1 MDNMGDWEQKNL
13 VEELTLGMELAKQLQ
28 IHLNVSSSPR
38 ETREMLLQ
46 GILTSYEKALSMLNL
61 GGGLVAGEL
70 HPVGGITITN
80 SESPPSLNGSPR
92 SEDSDR
98 DTREQRHIDYG
109 SSSRKSMPRWTKK
122 VRVNPGMGLEGPLDD
137 GFSWR
142 KYGQKAILGAKYP
155 RGYYRCTHR
164 NVQGCLATKQVQRS
178 DEDPTIF
185 EITYRG
191 RHTCTQASNSLP
203 PSQLGSENQGPTTNI
218 TIEPQQNQPRQE
230 NNPHTQELLLNFRRG
245 LKVITEELDSRGHGQ
260 QSFPADHTFQFP
272 STSTVEPEKSSLFAP
287 SMVENNFLGSF
298 PPSFINPSGS
308 ATNYYSV
315 SPNDQIQHSFAGN
328 KNFQSSESELT
339 DIISAAASTTTSATV
354 GLDFPY
360 GNVDIDPS
368 FTFDNSGFLS

>member
-1 MDNMGDWEQKNL
+1 MANMGDWEQKNL

-28 IHLNVSSSPR
+28 IHLNVSSSPM

-61 GGGLVAGEL
+61 GSGLVAGEL
-70 HPVGGITITN
+70 HPVGGIPIRN
-80 SESPPSLNGSPR
+80 SESPPSLSGSPR

-98 DTREQRHIDYG
+98 DTRDQRHIDYG

-178 DEDPTIF
+178 DEDPNIL

-203 PSQLGSENQGPTTNI
+203 LSQLGSENQGPTTNI
-218 TIEPQQNQPRQE
+218 TIEPQQNQPHQE

-245 LKVITEELDSRGHGQ
+245 LKVITEELDSGGQ
-260 QSFPADHTFQFP
+260 QSFPADTFQFP
-272 STSTVEPEKSSLFAP
+272 STSTVEPENSSLSIIA
-287 SMVENNFLGSF
+287 L
-298 PPSFINPSGS
+298 
-308 ATNYYSV
+308 
-315 SPNDQIQHSFAGN
+315 HGN

-339 DIISAAASTTTSATV
+339 DIISAAASTTTSPTA
-354 GLDFPY
+354 GLDFPF

>member
-1 MDNMGDWEQKNL
+1 MANMGDWEQKNL

-61 GGGLVAGEL
+61 GGGSVAGEL
-70 HPVGGITITN
+70 HPVGGIPIRN
-80 SESPPSLNGSPR
+80 SESPPSLSGSPR

-245 LKVITEELDSRGHGQ
+245 LKVITEELDSGGQ

-272 STSTVEPEKSSLFAP
+272 STSTVEPENSSLFAP
-287 SMVENNFLGSF
+287 SMVENNF
-298 PPSFINPSGS
+298 
-308 ATNYYSV
+308 
-315 SPNDQIQHSFAGN
+315 IQHSFAGN
-328 KNFQSSESELT
+328 KNFQSSEPELT
-339 DIISAAASTTTSATV
+339 DIISVAASTTKSPTV

-360 GNVDIDPS
+360 GNVDMDPS
-368 FTFDNSGFLS
+368 FTFDSSGFLS

>member
-1 MDNMGDWEQKNL
+1 MASMGDWEQKNL

-28 IHLNVSSSPR
+28 IHLNVPSSSR
-38 ETREMLLQ
+38 ETREVLVQ
-46 GILTSYEKALSMLNL
+46 KILTSYEKALSMLNF
-61 GGGLVAGEL
+61 GTGLVGEL
-70 HPVGGITITN
+70 HPVGGVTIRN
-80 SESPPSLNGSPR
+80 SESPPSHSGSPR

-98 DTREQRHIDYG
+98 DTRDPRQIDYG
-109 SSSRKSMPRWTKK
+109 SSSRKSMPRWTKQ

-191 RHTCTQASNSLP
+191 RHTCTQASNLLP
-203 PSQLGSENQGPTTNI
+203 LTQLRENQGPSTNI
-218 TIEPQQNQPRQE
+218 TIEPQQNQLHQE

-245 LKVITEELDSRGHGQ
+245 LKVMTEGLDSHDQ
-260 QSFPADHTFQFP
+260 QSFPTNTFQFP
-272 STSTVEPEKSSLFAP
+272 STSTVKPENDSLFPP
-287 SMVENNFLGSF
+287 SMVENSFVGNFS
-298 PPSFINPSGS
+298 PPFISPSDS
-308 ATNYYSV
+308 VTNYYSV
-315 SPNDQIQHSFAGN
+315 SPNEMQHGFGGN

-339 DIISAAASTTTSATV
+339 DHIISAAASTTTSPTV
-354 GLDFPY
+354 GLDFPF
-360 GNVDIDPS
+360 GNVNFDPN
-368 FTFDNSGFLS
+368 FTFDNPGFLS

>member
-1 MDNMGDWEQKNL
+1 MANMGDWEQKNL

-61 GGGLVAGEL
+61 GAGLVGEL
-70 HPVGGITITN
+70 HPVGGITIRN
-80 SESPPSLNGSPR
+80 SESPPSRSGSPR

-98 DTREQRHIDYG
+98 DTRDQRHIDYG

-203 PSQLGSENQGPTTNI
+203 LSQLGSENQGPTTNI
-218 TIEPQQNQPRQE
+218 TIEPQQNQPHQE

-245 LKVITEELDSRGHGQ
+245 LKVITEELDSGGQ
-260 QSFPADHTFQFP
+260 QSFPADTFQFP
-272 STSTVEPEKSSLFAP
+272 STSTVEPENSSLFAP
-287 SMVENNFLGSF
+287 SMVENNFVGSF

-339 DIISAAASTTTSATV
+339 DIISAAASTTTSLTV
-354 GLDFPY
+354 GLDFPF